1 MVANM
6 KASEYR
12 TKTKEEL
19 NSLAQSK
26 KSEMAKLKFK
36 QSMGQL
42 EKNSELKVLRR
53 EIARIQTVAG
63 EKENLKVKNG

>member
-12 TKTKEEL
+12 TKTMEEL
-19 NSLAQSK
+19 ANLVSSK
-26 KSEMAKLKFK
+26 KSEMAKLGFK

-42 EKNSELKVLRR
+42 ERNSELRALRR
-53 EIARIQTVAG
+53 EIARIQTVAR
-63 EKENLKVKNG
+63 EKENSKGKNG